1 MTNRKIS
8 ILHITNDFSGS
19 RAYANLISKIDNLG
33 LEQVVYTAIRSER
46 LIGKNALD
54 FQLPNSRLIYS
65 HILSKRDRFFF
76 RNKTKKIVSDLDSQV
91 SVQSISVIHAH
102 TWFSDGAVAYELF
115 LKYNRPF
122 LITVRNT
129 DLNLFWKFGY
139 HLRRYALKI
148 LKAASSIVFISPSYK
163 DRFEAI
169 QFPKNYGSTL
179 LKKCV
184 IVPSGIDDFWFK
196 HLAAEKALSA
206 GEMYSFLYVGRF
218 TKGKNLFKLIES
230 VIRLNKKGVQC
241 TLSLVGNDEG
251 AERKLKDFGDKYDFI
266 NFVGEISSK
275 EELLKIYRSHNAFAM
290 PSLHETL
297 GLVYMEAISQG
308 LPVLYSINEGIDG
321 LFDHSVGVAVNP
333 HSLDSIVNG
342 LSKLIENK
350 EVLQFKPSE
359 VLLNHNWR
367 YVANIYCTMYKR
379 IVTTN

>member
-1 MTNRKIS
+1 MAV
-8 ILHITNDFSGS
+8 LHISNDFSGS
-19 RAYANLISKIDNLG
+19 RVYSNLISKIDDLG
-33 LEQVVYTAIRSER
+33 LEQVVYTAVRSER
-46 LIGKNALD
+46 LIGRNALE
-54 FQLPNSRLIYS
+54 LHTPNSRLIYS
-65 HILSKRDRFFF
+65 NILSKRDSFFF
-76 RNKTKKIVSDLDSQV
+76 HNKIKKLVTDLDSK
-91 SVQSISVIHAH
+91 ISVHRFSAVHAH

-115 LKYNRPF
+115 LKYRRPF
-122 LITVRNT
+122 IITVRNT

-196 HLAAEKALSA
+196 HLAAEKALNA

-230 VIRLNKKGVQC
+230 IIRLNKKGVQC

-266 NFVGEISSK
+266 NFLGEISSK

-333 HSLDSIVNG
+333 HRIESIIDG
-342 LSKLIENK
+342 LKQIISSEHSF
-350 EVLQFKPSE
+350 QFKPKD
-359 VLLNHNWR
+359 VLLKHNWQ
-367 YVANIYCTMYKR
+367 YIAGIYCNIYRST
-379 IVTTN
+379 ISTVDSDL